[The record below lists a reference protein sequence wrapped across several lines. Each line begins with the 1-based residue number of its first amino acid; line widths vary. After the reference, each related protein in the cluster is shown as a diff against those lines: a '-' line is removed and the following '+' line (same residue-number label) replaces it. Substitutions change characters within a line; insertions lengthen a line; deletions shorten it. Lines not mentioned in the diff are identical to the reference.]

1 MNRPLRSQRGFTLAE
16 VLVAMVGSVIVIG
29 ALLAGSIGLQK
40 SFHASESYANDQ
52 SDERRLIDYVA
63 RDLRRS
69 VGISSSGADGIPARA
84 GPGSVMVDGTTALI
98 VTLPAYYKSNTPAEP
113 GYDQPLP
120 IVASGDRVAYGS
132 TAGPASAFP
141 VSFRKLYLAAEA
153 CVCFVRDEGDTRQ
166 VIVRHAEDLQLQVD
180 FAADGESCSLTA
192 QFLAHYSRNR
202 VAVEVH
208 DDVMLRNARI
218 D

>member
-1 MNRPLRSQRGFTLAE
+1 MKTARLHRQAFTLAE

-52 SDERRLIDYVA
+52 ADERRLIDYVA

-69 VGISSSGADGIPARA
+69 VGIATAGLDGVTRRVSSGNAA
-84 GPGSVMVDGTTALI
+84 VDETSSLV
-98 VTLPAYYKSNTPAEP
+98 VTLPAYYKSNTPTDSN
-113 GYDQPLP
+113 YDKPLP
-120 IVASGDRVAYGS
+120 LIASGDRVAYGS
-132 TAGPASAFP
+132 ATGPADAFP
-141 VSFRKLYLAAEA
+141 VTFRKLFIAEEQ
-153 CVCFVRDEGDTRQ
+153 CVCFVRDEGGNRQ
-166 VIVRHAEDLQLQVD
+166 VIVRQAEDMQLQVAL
-180 FAADGESCSLTA
+180 AADGESCTLTA
-192 QFLAHYSRNR
+192 QFLGRYSRNR
-202 VAVEVH
+202 VPVEVH